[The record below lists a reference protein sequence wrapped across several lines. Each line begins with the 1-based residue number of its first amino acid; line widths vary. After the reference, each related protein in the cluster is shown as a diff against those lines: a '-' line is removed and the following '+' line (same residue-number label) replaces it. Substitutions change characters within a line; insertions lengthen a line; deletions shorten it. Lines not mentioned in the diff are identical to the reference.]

1 MENLK
6 NERNSPGKSVK
17 YLPEGN
23 PGSTTPHHQ
32 PPNQLHGLRTASD
45 GLQGPTILGAQQP
58 KHFTNPLKYAKP
70 FDLKLAKPMEPEWG
84 IVKPRDKR
92 LFKPQNNRSSL
103 IA

>member
-1 MENLK
+1 LENLK
-6 NERNSPGKSVK
+6 NERNSQGKSGK
-17 YLPEGN
+17 PLAEGN
-23 PGSTTPHHQ
+23 PSIATPHPQ

-45 GLQGPTILGAQQP
+45 GLQGPALLGAQQP

-70 FDLKLAKPMEPEWG
+70 FDLKLSKPMEPEWG
-84 IVKPRDKR
+84 AIKPRDKK